1 MNTSL
6 PMRILLRN
14 LGYLLIISSFFRVI
28 PIVTGLYYGENIRG
42 FLFTFGLSL
51 VIGIILVLF
60 NQPKEEVKILTLT
73 QGLILGALAFILL
86 PAISMLTYLPSMD
99 YNYLNAYFE
108 AISGF
113 TTTGITVYSS
123 LEELPKSLLIWR
135 AETQWMGGIGIIII
149 FLFLFSGQ
157 RKSLRSV
164 SDLEEASEASMALY
178 QAQGFGQKLEGGLRR
193 TLAVV
198 MAIYVGYTLLGILLL
213 WLTGMP
219 LYDSIAMSFTSLSTG
234 GFSVHDEFYTS
245 GWQLFALSIIMIL
258 GSISFVV
265 HFKMI
270 DRKWKEFLFSFEKNV
285 FLALILFS
293 GLLAMTVATDLGTTM
308 FELISAFTTTGYGLS
323 NYALLPPLI
332 IFLMMLGMMVGGS
345 SSSTSGGIKIFRI
358 YYLIRGIGWHIK
370 KLSNPP
376 SAVIPLKIHGLET
389 DEKDLSNIAIFV
401 VAYCFFL
408 LIGIVIFLLFGFSF
422 FDASFQM
429 VSAMGTVG
437 LQSVEVGL
445 IHPFLKIVLIIAM
458 LFGRLEIFPI
468 LILIRQAFKR

>member
-1 MNTSL
+1 
-6 PMRILLRN
+6 MRILLRN
-14 LGYLLIISSFFRVI
+14 LGYLLVISSFFRFI
-28 PIVTGLYYGENIRG
+28 PIVAGLYYGEDIKG

-51 VIGIILVLF
+51 VLGILLVLF
-60 NQPKEEVKILTLT
+60 NRPKEDAKVLTLT

-86 PAISMLTYLPSMD
+86 PAIGMITYLPSMD

-108 AISGF
+108 SISGF
-113 TTTGITVYSS
+113 TTTGITVYDS
-123 LEELPKSLLIWR
+123 LEGLPKSLLLWR

-149 FLFLFSGQ
+149 FLFLFSGR
-157 RKSLRSV
+157 RKSQKSV

-198 MAIYVGYTLLGILLL
+198 MAIYGGYTLLGILAL
-213 WLTGMP
+213 WVTGLP
-219 LYDSIAMSFTSLSTG
+219 LYEAIAMSFTSLSTG
-234 GFSVHDEFYTS
+234 GFSMHDEFYTS
-245 GWQLFALSIIMIL
+245 GWVLTVLSVIMIL

-285 FLALILFS
+285 FLAFILVA
-293 GLLAMTVATDLGTTM
+293 GLLTMAVATDLGM
-308 FELISAFTTTGYGLS
+308 ALFELISAFTTTGYSIS
-323 NYALLPPLI
+323 NYALLPPLL
-332 IFLMMLGMMVGGS
+332 IFVMMLGMLIGGS

-358 YYLIRGIGWHIK
+358 YYLIRGIGWHMK

-376 SAVIPLKIHGLET
+376 SAIIPLKIHGQET

-401 VAYCFFL
+401 VAYIFTLILGITVFL
-408 LIGIVIFLLFGFSF
+408 IFDFSL

-429 VSAMGTVG
+429 ISALGTVG

-445 IHPFLKIVLIIAM
+445 IHPLLKIIMIISM
-458 LFGRLEIFPI
+458 LLGRLEIFPI
-468 LILIRQAFKR
+468 LILIRRVFR